1 MEIALIYFA
10 VLALAFFLLMVR
22 PQRRRAAA
30 HRQFVAALSVGD
42 EVITSGGI
50 FGTIRG
56 LGDELVDLEIA
67 PGTVLRIA
75 RIAIAQ
81 PAAAFTAAPADP
93 ALGAPAA
100 DPGEAADTSEAADAS
115 ETADAADAEP
125 PTDDPRR

>member
-56 LGDELVDLEIA
+56 LGDEVVDLEIA
-67 PGTVLRIA
+67 SGTVLRIA

-81 PAAAFTAAPADP
+81 PAAAFTAAPAD
-93 ALGAPAA
+93 AAAP
-100 DPGEAADTSEAADAS
+100 EAAGDDTGEPADAS
-115 ETADAADAEP
+115 EAADAADAEP
-125 PTDDPRR
+125 PSDDPRR

>member
-56 LGDELVDLEIA
+56 LGDGVVDLEIA
-67 PGTVLRIA
+67 PGTMSASPHRDRAA
-75 RIAIAQ
+75 RRRVHRPTGWFGSKQ
-81 PAAAFTAAPADP
+81 RHR
-93 ALGAPAA
+93 
-100 DPGEAADTSEAADAS
+100 PGPGRLEAR
-115 ETADAADAEP
+115 P
-125 PTDDPRR
+125 PGSRRRTPSDDPRR

>member
-56 LGDELVDLEIA
+56 LTDDSVELEIA

-81 PAAAFTAAPADP
+81 PAAAFTATTADSTDITDGADSTDADP
-93 ALGAPAA
+93 PSD
-100 DPGEAADTSEAADAS
+100 DPG
-115 ETADAADAEP
+115 
-125 PTDDPRR
+125 R